1 MIPGKNL
8 KDSIVFDVRAEI
20 GSIRFLR
27 FVGASPSYVRAV
39 IVNYVKNSDLTISFW
54 DSIVNKLRKYI

>member
-1 MIPGKNL
+1 MKPGKSL

-27 FVGASPSYVRAV
+27 FVGASPSYVRGG
-39 IVNYVKNSDLTISFW
+39 IYFGYHISILNVPGCV
-54 DSIVNKLRKYI
+54 SYRHPV

>member
-1 MIPGKNL
+1 MIPGKSL

-27 FVGASPSYVRAV
+27 SVGASYVRAV
-39 IVNYVKNSDLTISFW
+39 IVNYVKNSDLTISLW